1 MSCRFLLHCNINA
14 ALQHVEGK
22 PLFGSKT
29 KSGAGATHAGAEAGC
44 APAPRRR
51 HRRLLLG
58 AALGVAGSGVVLF
71 AGNSVVD
78 RVEAAAAQ
86 TTGAAKPQPYPWA
99 GLALLVPGSARLD
112 LRRPEQQEATLHF
125 DLHVR
130 ERLPHYQSLFQ
141 RAALFSG
148 TDWRLLAAIG
158 YQESNWNPHAVSP
171 TGVRGIMMLAQDT
184 ADELDVD
191 RDSPAECIEGGA
203 VYFQQIRDRLPTQIR
218 EPDRTNM
225 ALAAY
230 NQGLGHLQDART
242 LAAQL
247 GGDPNSW
254 HDVRN
259 ALPLLADERWFSK
272 LRHGYA
278 AGGDAV
284 QYVRNV
290 REYYE
295 RLHTVPAAPLPT
307 PLQLA
312 SAGL

>member
-1 MSCRFLLHCNINA
+1 MLES
-14 ALQHVEGK
+14 E
-22 PLFGSKT
+22 T
-29 KSGAGATHAGAEAGC
+29 KSQGGVRPSAKPDGC
-44 APAPRRR
+44 ACPATARRLR
-51 HRRLLLG
+51 RRRLLLG
-58 AALGVAGSGVVLF
+58 LVLGMTGGGAALFAGSGLL
-71 AGNSVVD
+71 D
-78 RVEAAAAQ
+78 RAEAAVQSSTAAR
-86 TTGAAKPQPYPWA
+86 PQPYPWA
-99 GLALLVPGSARLD
+99 GLSLLVPGSARLD
-112 LRRPEQQEATLHF
+112 LRRPEQQEATQHF

-130 ERLPHYQSLFQ
+130 ERLPRYQSLFQ
-141 RAALFSG
+141 QAALLSG

-158 YQESNWNPHAVSP
+158 YQESNWDPHAVSP

-184 ADELDVD
+184 ADELDID
-191 RDSPAECIEGGA
+191 RTSPAECIQGGA
-203 VYFQQIRDRLPTQIR
+203 LYFQQIRDRLPTQVR

-272 LRHGYA
+272 VRHGYA
-278 AGGDAV
+278 AGGEAV
-284 QYVRNV
+284 RYVLAV

-295 RLHTVPAAPLPT
+295 RLHTVPSGPLPAPL
-307 PLQLA
+307 QVA